1 LRCKKARPGGYEGR
15 KEKMKQELAKMI
27 CDFFAT
33 ADTFNHRDFVS
44 IIAPKSPEDYIA
56 EALDNPNYRNQ
67 ILHRIAEVEEG
78 YTEEAEAI
86 RQTVR
91 EIYKEG

>member
-1 LRCKKARPGGYEGR
+1 
-15 KEKMKQELAKMI
+15 MKLKLAKMI
-27 CDFFAT
+27 CDFMDK
-33 ADTFNHRDFVS
+33 ADPFNHRDFVS
-44 IIAPKSPEDYIA
+44 IIAPQSPEAYIA
-56 EALDNPNYRNQ
+56 EALDNGNYRNQ

-86 RQTVR
+86 RQTMK

>member
-1 LRCKKARPGGYEGR
+1 MYGTMKKA
-15 KEKMKQELAKMI
+15 LARMI
-27 CDFFAT
+27 CGFMDK
-33 ADTFNHRDFVS
+33 ADPFNHRDFVS

-56 EALDNPNYRNQ
+56 DALDNSNYRNQ

-86 RQTVR
+86 RQKMS
-91 EIYKEG
+91 ELYKEG